1 MPLTEK
7 KKKIHTLWQY
17 IVKNPPTNAGDGRCG
32 FNPLVGKIPWNRKWQ
47 PTPLF
52 LLENPMERSLG
63 AGCNSPGDQKDLD
76 RTEQLSMAVCETQK
90 YFVFKYTN
98 YLILLLHKNLINQ
111 NTQGKEA
118 SR

>member
-1 MPLTEK
+1 M
-7 KKKIHTLWQY
+7 
-17 IVKNPPTNAGDGRCG
+17 
-32 FNPLVGKIPWNRKWQ
+32 
-47 PTPLF
+47 
-52 LLENPMERSLG
+52 
-63 AGCNSPGDQKDLD
+63 GCNSPGDHKDLD
-76 RTEQLSMAVCETQK
+76 TTEQLSMAVYDTQK